1 MRGPDYRA
9 FKAKFP
15 PRIGDDDKPNE
26 RDTFF
31 GFNTETAFEPLIR
44 MSIIDPDIDDA
55 RWERLMESLTARQF
69 DNLGSAAW
77 LLNSGDID
85 IPFSRAASRLNRL
98 SDEESKPPIG

>member
-1 MRGPDYRA
+1 
-9 FKAKFP
+9 
-15 PRIGDDDKPNE
+15 
-26 RDTFF
+26 
-31 GFNTETAFEPLIR
+31 
-44 MSIIDPDIDDA
+44 
-55 RWERLMESLTARQF
+55 MESLTARQF